1 MGRKKKESLE
11 RFNRK
16 IIIDASKKLFSKK
29 GVPGTTMDDIAA
41 EADCSKSTIYVYFK
55 SKDEIYDSIIY
66 EYMTAMKDGFYG
78 IVNSFEDTEKC
89 YYAICNMFL
98 EFSEKYPIY
107 FESILGNISTDRRD
121 FEKQPVL
128 EKIYTA
134 GEEINDIMISFFEKA
149 KAAGFISEKVEPLPT
164 AFVFWAGICGIISVA
179 GSKEQ
184 YVEERLKMDKKEFMH
199 YGFGLLLE
207 SIRKDKSL

>member
-1 MGRKKKESLE
+1 MGRKKKENLE

-16 IIIDASKKLFSKK
+16 IIIDAAKKLFSQK

-66 EYMTAMKDGFYG
+66 EYMLLMKNGFYE
-78 IVNSFEDTEKC
+78 IIHSFEDAEKC
-89 YYAICNMFL
+89 YYAICNMFAK
-98 EFSEKYPIY
+98 FSEEYPIY
-107 FESILGNISTDRRD
+107 FESILGKISTDRRD

-134 GEEINDIMISFFEKA
+134 GEEINNILIAFFEKA
-149 KAAGFISEKVEPLPT
+149 KATGFISEKVDPLPT
-164 AFVFWAGICGIISVA
+164 VFAFWAGICGIISVTS
-179 GSKEQ
+179 SKER
-184 YVEERLKMDKKEFMH
+184 YMRERLKMDKKEFMQ
-199 YGFGLLLE
+199 YGFGLLLK